1 MEGGRNFS
9 RPSFFAS
16 LERSAARVMNAKTS
30 AIALHDIRK
39 AFGATVAV
47 DGASF
52 AIESGSVHALLGE
65 NGAGKSTVV
74 KLLSG
79 LMLPDSG
86 TISIEGANVRL
97 DSARAAH
104 RHGIQTAYQEMT
116 LVRDLTVLENVLLNY
131 APVNALRLV
140 ERRKAEARVAAHF
153 NELGLTDIDLHDEV
167 RDIELAVKQKIEI
180 ARALY
185 REPKILLLD
194 EPTSSL
200 SGRDV
205 DWLGEII
212 ARERAKGVTIVFISH
227 RLHEVR
233 AFCDRVTVLRNGLH
247 IATTNVSDVPDA
259 EVIRMIVGRSI
270 GQAFPPRPAERR
282 SHGAVVLSAKGL
294 SAGRARNISFDL
306 HAGEILGVAGLQ
318 GMGQLSLFLSCFGM
332 AEIETGHIEVDGEP
346 VVMTTPA
353 DAISAAIGISMMP
366 EDRKTEALFL
376 KLSGKHNASIPV
388 ISRFSHA
395 GLINAEQETEAVREV
410 FRRVDIDERALWTRA
425 GAFSGGNQQKIAL
438 AKWLLA
444 ESRALLLY
452 DPTRGIDVGTKHEI
466 YQLMRSFAEAGGA
479 VLFYSTEIPELVH
492 LADRVLVL
500 YQGAV
505 VDQVEGGRLDEETI
519 VEATLGG
526 HPIATAGQ
534 AA

>member
-1 MEGGRNFS
+1 
-9 RPSFFAS
+9 
-16 LERSAARVMNAKTS
+16 MNAS
-30 AIALHDIRK
+30 NPAVSLQDIRK

-47 DGASF
+47 DGARFSV
-52 AIESGSVHALLGE
+52 EPGTVHALLGE

-86 TISIEGANVRL
+86 TISIAGQEVRL

-104 RHGIQTAYQEMT
+104 RFGIQTAFQEMT

-131 APVNALRLV
+131 APANALGLV
-140 ERRKAEARVAAHF
+140 ERRKAEARVAQHF
-153 NELGLTDIDLHDEV
+153 ADLGLGSIDLRDEI
-167 RDIELAVKQKIEI
+167 RDLELAVKQKIEI

-212 ARERAKGVTIVFISH
+212 ARERAKGVTVVFISH

-233 AFCDRVTVLRNGLH
+233 AFCDRMTVLRNGKH
-247 IATTNVSDVPDA
+247 IATANVADVPDA

-270 GQAFPPRPAERR
+270 GQAFPPRPEGKRTF
-282 SHGAVVLSAKGL
+282 GDVVLSARDL
-294 SAGRARNISFDL
+294 SAGRTRNVSFDL
-306 HAGEILGVAGLQ
+306 HEGEILGIAGLQ
-318 GMGQLSLFLSCFGM
+318 GMGQLSLFLGCFGM
-332 AEIETGHIEVDGEP
+332 AELESGQIAVDGEP
-346 VVMTTPA
+346 VVLTSPA
-353 DAISAAIGISMMP
+353 DAINASIGISMMP

-388 ISRFSHA
+388 IARFSRF
-395 GLINAEQETEAVREV
+395 GLIDSAAEDKAVRDV
-410 FRRVDIDERALWTRA
+410 FRRVEIDERAVWTRT

-500 YQGAV
+500 YQGSV
-505 VDQVEGGRLDEETI
+505 VDEIEGDRLNEETI

-526 HPIATAGQ
+526 HKVAAGK